1 MRRVTPDWLV
11 PVALIALST
20 VPVLAG
26 TARLTEIARG
36 AAITPANARFMTSA
50 WPVVLHIVA
59 VSIYSLLG
67 AAQFSAGWRRRS
79 RSWHRASGR
88 VVVVAGVLAA
98 ISGLWMTQRYP
109 WPAGDGRLL
118 YAERLL
124 FGTAMLVSLL
134 LALAAIRQRD
144 FTAHGQWMIR
154 AYAIGL
160 GAGTQV
166 FTHLPWFLLVK
177 STPSETPRAVMMG
190 TGWIINVLVAEWI
203 IRRRLLAE
211 NQASRMRF
219 RSHRMPDTQRHV

>member
-1 MRRVTPDWLV
+1 MRRIKSDWLV
-11 PVALIALST
+11 PFALIALST

-26 TARLTEIARG
+26 TARLAELARG
-36 AAITPANARFMTSA
+36 APITPANARFMASA

-59 VSIYSLLG
+59 ATFYSLLG
-67 AAQFSAGWRRRS
+67 AAQFSAGLRRWS
-79 RSWHRASGR
+79 RNWHRASGR

-118 YAERLL
+118 YMERLV

-134 LALAAIRQRD
+134 LALAAIRRRD
-144 FTAHGQWMIR
+144 FTAHGRWMIR

-166 FTHLPWFLLVK
+166 FTHLPWFLLK
-177 STPSETPRAVMMG
+177 HDAPDAGPRALMMG
-190 TGWIINVLVAEWI
+190 AGWAINVVVAEWA
-203 IRRRLLAE
+203 IRRIGQR
-211 NQASRMRF
+211 
-219 RSHRMPDTQRHV
+219 RS

>member
-1 MRRVTPDWLV
+1 MRRRKSDWLV
-11 PVALIALST
+11 PVALMALST

-36 AAITPANARFMTSA
+36 AAITPANARFMASA

-59 VSIYSLLG
+59 VSIYSMLG
-67 AAQFSAGWRRRS
+67 ALQFSAGWRRRS
-79 RSWHRASGR
+79 RGWHRNAGR
-88 VVVVAGVLAA
+88 IVVVAGVLAA
-98 ISGLWMTQRYP
+98 TSGLWMTQRYP

-118 YAERLL
+118 YMERLL
-124 FGTAMLVSLL
+124 FGTAMLVSLS

-144 FTAHGQWMIR
+144 FTTHGQWMIR

-177 STPSETPRAVMMG
+177 STPGEMPRAVMMG
-190 TGWIINVLVAEWI
+190 AGWIINVMVAEWV
-203 IRRRLLAE
+203 IRRSP
-211 NQASRMRF
+211 SRT
-219 RSHRMPDTQRHV
+219 PPCVAIP

>member
-1 MRRVTPDWLV
+1 MRRRKADWLV
-11 PVALIALST
+11 PVALMALST

-36 AAITPANARFMTSA
+36 AAITPANARFMASA

-67 AAQFSAGWRRRS
+67 ATQFSAGLRRRS
-79 RSWHRASGR
+79 IGWHRNAGR

-98 ISGLWMTQRYP
+98 ISGLWMTQCYS

-118 YAERLL
+118 YMERLL

-134 LALAAIRQRD
+134 LSLAAIRRRD
-144 FTAHGQWMIR
+144 FATHGQWMIR

-166 FTHLPWFLLVK
+166 FTHLPWLLLVN
-177 STPSETPRAVMMG
+177 STPGEMPRAVMMG
-190 TGWIINVLVAEWI
+190 AGWIINVVVAEWV
-203 IRRRLLAE
+203 IRRSPRRTPTCIAT
-211 NQASRMRF
+211 
-219 RSHRMPDTQRHV
+219 P

>member
-1 MRRVTPDWLV
+1 M
-11 PVALIALST
+11 ILST

-36 AAITPANARFMTSA
+36 AAITPANARFMASA

-67 AAQFSAGWRRRS
+67 AWQFCNGLRRRS
-79 RSWHRASGR
+79 RAWHRVAGR
-88 VVVVAGVLAA
+88 VVVAAGMLAA
-98 ISGLWMTQRYP
+98 TTGLWMTQRYP
-109 WPAGDGRLL
+109 WPTGDGRAL
-118 YAERLL
+118 YMERLL

-134 LALAAIRQRD
+134 LALAAIRRRD

-166 FTHLPWFLLVK
+166 FTHLPWLLLVK
-177 STPSETPRAVMMG
+177 STPGEMPRAVMMG
-190 TGWIINVLVAEWI
+190 AGWIINVVVAEWI
-203 IRRRLLAE
+203 VRRQHARRNPCDSDAISLSSNA
-211 NQASRMRF
+211 
-219 RSHRMPDTQRHV
+219 